1 VMADELQRRMRRETR
16 AFRTDRRVDRSDS
29 EECRRKIERLQR
41 AINYRPCPRS
51 TRSQSCP
58 WVGLTHG
65 LGWVGSG
72 WVTRNGPMD
81 NSARSRETVWRPSV
95 CPVDRQQQRRP
106 PAGLLL
112 SAGVSNRYHRPSA
125 ANAGRVVSR
134 TDGGVS
140 KQDLLLSGSVVVGL
154 SPRSPKLEW
163 TRPTGPIAWLRL
175 WPRHEV

>member
-1 VMADELQRRMRRETR
+1 MSRRASTAHAVRDTSVSHSPPRRPE
-16 AFRTDRRVDRSDS
+16 RRRGMPT
-29 EECRRKIERLQR
+29 KIERLQR
-41 AINYRPCPRS
+41 AINYRPCTR

-58 WVGLTHG
+58 WVGL
-65 LGWVGSG
+65 G
-72 WVTRNGPMD
+72 WVTRNGTMD

-112 SAGVSNRYHRPSA
+112 SAGVSNRYYRPSA
-125 ANAGRVVSR
+125 ANAGSVMSR

-140 KQDLLLSGSVVVGL
+140 KHDLLLPGSVGFGL

-163 TRPTGPIAWLRL
+163 TRPTGPIAWRRL